1 MSDSNKSAGIAK
13 LEGNELGW
21 SNLVSFQRKIL
32 DYASSKHTAV
42 MESIKDG
49 EDMDPPAEHPP
60 NAPPSEHRSYD
71 RLERHYTKYVEAKLS
86 VCANLFASCSNEIQS
101 RFNQSIIASYKRK
114 GEVGK
119 IWAFIKEIVK
129 GAGFLDAMT
138 HLTDMFSYRISS
150 PENVG
155 NDYTKYV
162 DSIEAIKTQYPDDVE
177 SIKIMERYQNSQVC
191 PSSK

>member
-21 SNLVSFQRKIL
+21 SNLVSFQRSLL

-49 EDMDPPAEHPP
+49 DDMDPPAEPPP

-71 RLERHYTKYVEAKLS
+71 RLERHYTKYLEARLS
-86 VCANLFASCSNEIQS
+86 VCATLFASFSKEIQS
-101 RFNQSIIASYKRK
+101 RVNQSIIASGYKRN

-119 IWAFIKEIVK
+119 
-129 GAGFLDAMT
+129 L
-138 HLTDMFSYRISS
+138 
-150 PENVG
+150 
-155 NDYTKYV
+155 
-162 DSIEAIKTQYPDDVE
+162 
-177 SIKIMERYQNSQVC
+177 
-191 PSSK
+191 